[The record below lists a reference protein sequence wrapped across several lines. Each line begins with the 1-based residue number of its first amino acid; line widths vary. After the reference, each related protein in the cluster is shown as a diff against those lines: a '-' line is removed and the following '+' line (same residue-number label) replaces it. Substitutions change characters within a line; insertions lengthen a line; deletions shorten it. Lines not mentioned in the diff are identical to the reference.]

1 MSRLAQIFHL
11 EIKVIWRFMK
21 ETFDFRHKL
30 VVIAIEGAI
39 LVTALGFEELFERH
53 ALDVYRY
60 ISRRHIGNDSQDL
73 TSDVFVI
80 ALQKAESIPSGS
92 ELPWLY
98 RTAWNVLAN
107 AHRKNDPITVDF
119 DLTEIEPD
127 CADVV
132 ITNDQLNRSWQKL
145 PHKDREVLRL
155 VAWEGLSGKELAMTL
170 GISEGGAGAALS
182 RARAN
187 LRKVWEE
194 EN

>member
-1 MSRLAQIFHL
+1 
-11 EIKVIWRFMK
+11 MK
-21 ETFDFRHKL
+21 ETFEFRHKL

-39 LVTALGFEELFERH
+39 SVTALGFEELFERH

-73 TSDVFVI
+73 TSDVFIV

-107 AHRKNDPITVDF
+107 AHRKNDPIPAQF

-132 ITNDQLNRSWQKL
+132 ITNDQLSRSWQKL
-145 PHKDREVLRL
+145 PQKDREVLRL
-155 VAWEGLSGKELAMTL
+155 AAWEGLSGKELATTL

-187 LRKVWEE
+187 LRKAWEE

>member
-1 MSRLAQIFHL
+1 MSELD
-11 EIKVIWRFMK
+11 
-21 ETFDFRHKL
+21 FDQL
-30 VVIAIEGAI
+30 YD
-39 LVTALGFEELFERH
+39 RH
-53 ALDVYRY
+53 ALEVYRY
-60 ISRRHIGNDSQDL
+60 ISRRHIGNDAQDL
-73 TSDVFVI
+73 TGDVFLI
-80 ALQKAESIPSGS
+80 AFQKLNSIPAGS

-107 AHRKNDPITVDF
+107 AHRKNEPIPANF

-155 VAWEGLSGKELAMTL
+155 VAWEGLSGKELATTL

-187 LRKVWEE
+187 LRKAWVEE
-194 EN
+194 S

>member
-1 MSRLAQIFHL
+1 
-11 EIKVIWRFMK
+11 MK
-21 ETFDFRHKL
+21 ETFEFRHKL

-60 ISRRHIGNDSQDL
+60 IARRHIGNDSQDL

-145 PHKDREVLRL
+145 PQKDREVLRL
-155 VAWEGLSGKELAMTL
+155 AAWEGLSGKELAMTL

-187 LRKVWEE
+187 LRKAWEE

>member
-1 MSRLAQIFHL
+1 VSELD
-11 EIKVIWRFMK
+11 
-21 ETFDFRHKL
+21 FDQL
-30 VVIAIEGAI
+30 YD
-39 LVTALGFEELFERH
+39 RH
-53 ALDVYRY
+53 ALEVYRY
-60 ISRRHIGNDSQDL
+60 ISRRHIGNDAQDL
-73 TSDVFVI
+73 TGDVFLI
-80 ALQKAESIPSGS
+80 AFQKLNSIPAGS

-107 AHRKNDPITVDF
+107 AHRKNDPIPANF

-145 PHKDREVLRL
+145 PQKDREVLRL
-155 VAWEGLSGKELAMTL
+155 VAWEGLSGKELASVL

-187 LRKVWEE
+187 LRKAWEE
-194 EN
+194 ES

>member
-1 MSRLAQIFHL
+1 MTDLDFDQLYDRHVL
-11 EIKVIWRFMK
+11 E
-21 ETFDFRHKL
+21 
-30 VVIAIEGAI
+30 
-39 LVTALGFEELFERH
+39 
-53 ALDVYRY
+53 VYRY
-60 ISRRHIGNDSQDL
+60 IARRHIGNDAQDL
-73 TSDVFVI
+73 TGDVFLI
-80 ALQKAESIPSGS
+80 AFQKLNSIPAGS

-107 AHRKNDPITVDF
+107 AHRKNDPIPANF

-145 PHKDREVLRL
+145 PQKDREILRL
-155 VAWEGLSGKELAMTL
+155 AAWEGLSGKELAATL

-187 LRKVWEE
+187 LRKAWDEE
-194 EN
+194 C

>member
-1 MSRLAQIFHL
+1 MTDLDFDQLYDRHVL
-11 EIKVIWRFMK
+11 E
-21 ETFDFRHKL
+21 
-30 VVIAIEGAI
+30 
-39 LVTALGFEELFERH
+39 
-53 ALDVYRY
+53 VYRY
-60 ISRRHIGNDSQDL
+60 IARRHIGNDAQDL
-73 TSDVFVI
+73 TGDVFLI
-80 ALQKAESIPSGS
+80 AFQKLNSIPAGS

-107 AHRKNDPITVDF
+107 AHRKNEPIPANF

-145 PHKDREVLRL
+145 PQKDREVLRL
-155 VAWEGLSGKELAMTL
+155 VAWEGLSGKELASVL

-187 LRKVWEE
+187 LRKAWEE
-194 EN
+194 ES

>member
-1 MSRLAQIFHL
+1 MTDLDFDQLYDRHVL
-11 EIKVIWRFMK
+11 E
-21 ETFDFRHKL
+21 
-30 VVIAIEGAI
+30 
-39 LVTALGFEELFERH
+39 
-53 ALDVYRY
+53 VYRY
-60 ISRRHIGNDSQDL
+60 IARRHTGNDAQDL
-73 TSDVFVI
+73 TGDVFLI
-80 ALQKAESIPSGS
+80 AFQKLNSIPAGS

-107 AHRKNDPITVDF
+107 AHRKNDPIPANF

-145 PHKDREVLRL
+145 PQKDREVLRL
-155 VAWEGLSGKELAMTL
+155 VAWEGLSGKELASVL

-187 LRKVWEE
+187 LRKAWEE
-194 EN
+194 ES

>member
-1 MSRLAQIFHL
+1 MTDLDFDQLYDRYVL
-11 EIKVIWRFMK
+11 E
-21 ETFDFRHKL
+21 
-30 VVIAIEGAI
+30 
-39 LVTALGFEELFERH
+39 
-53 ALDVYRY
+53 VYRY
-60 ISRRHIGNDSQDL
+60 IARRHIGNDAQDL
-73 TSDVFVI
+73 TGDVFLI
-80 ALQKAESIPSGS
+80 AFQKLNSIPAGS

-107 AHRKNDPITVDF
+107 AHRKNDPIPANF

-145 PHKDREVLRL
+145 PQKDREVLRL
-155 VAWEGLSGKELAMTL
+155 VAWEGLSGKELASVL

-187 LRKVWEE
+187 LRKAWEE
-194 EN
+194 ES

>member
-1 MSRLAQIFHL
+1 MSDLD
-11 EIKVIWRFMK
+11 
-21 ETFDFRHKL
+21 FDQL
-30 VVIAIEGAI
+30 YG
-39 LVTALGFEELFERH
+39 RH
-53 ALDVYRY
+53 ALEVYRY
-60 ISRRHIGNDSQDL
+60 IVRRHIGNDAQDL
-73 TSDVFVI
+73 TGDVFLI
-80 ALQKAESIPSGS
+80 ALQKLDAIPSGS

-107 AHRKNDPITVDF
+107 AHRKNDPIPANF

-155 VAWEGLSGKELAMTL
+155 AAWEGLSGKELASTL

-187 LRKVWEE
+187 LRKAWEE

>member
-1 MSRLAQIFHL
+1 MTDLDFDQLYDRHVL
-11 EIKVIWRFMK
+11 E
-21 ETFDFRHKL
+21 
-30 VVIAIEGAI
+30 
-39 LVTALGFEELFERH
+39 
-53 ALDVYRY
+53 VYRY
-60 ISRRHIGNDSQDL
+60 ISRRHIGNDAQDL
-73 TSDVFVI
+73 TGDVFLI
-80 ALQKAESIPSGS
+80 AFQKMSSIPSGS

-107 AHRKNDPITVDF
+107 AHRENEPIPANF

-145 PHKDREVLRL
+145 PQKDREVLRL
-155 VAWEGLSGKELAMTL
+155 VAWEGLSGKELATTL

-194 EN
+194 ES

>member
-1 MSRLAQIFHL
+1 MTDLDFDQLYDRHVL
-11 EIKVIWRFMK
+11 E
-21 ETFDFRHKL
+21 
-30 VVIAIEGAI
+30 
-39 LVTALGFEELFERH
+39 
-53 ALDVYRY
+53 VYRY
-60 ISRRHIGNDSQDL
+60 IARRHIGNDAQDL
-73 TSDVFVI
+73 TGDVFLI
-80 ALQKAESIPSGS
+80 AFQKLNSIPAGS

-107 AHRKNDPITVDF
+107 AHRKNDPIPANF

-145 PHKDREVLRL
+145 PQKDREVLRL
-155 VAWEGLSGKELAMTL
+155 VAWEGLSGKELASVL

-187 LRKVWEE
+187 FRKAWEE
-194 EN
+194 ES

>member
-1 MSRLAQIFHL
+1 MSDLD
-11 EIKVIWRFMK
+11 
-21 ETFDFRHKL
+21 FDQL
-30 VVIAIEGAI
+30 YD
-39 LVTALGFEELFERH
+39 RH
-53 ALDVYRY
+53 ALEVYRY
-60 ISRRHIGNDSQDL
+60 IARRHIGNDAQDL
-73 TSDVFVI
+73 TGDVFLI
-80 ALQKAESIPSGS
+80 AFQKLNSIPAGS

-107 AHRKNDPITVDF
+107 AHRKNDPIPANF

-145 PHKDREVLRL
+145 PQKDREVLRL
-155 VAWEGLSGKELAMTL
+155 VAWEGLSGKELASVL

-187 LRKVWEE
+187 LRKAWEE
-194 EN
+194 ES

>member
-39 LVTALGFEELFERH
+39 SVTALGFEELFERH

-145 PHKDREVLRL
+145 PQKDREVLRL
-155 VAWEGLSGKELAMTL
+155 AAWEGLSGKELAMTL

>member
-1 MSRLAQIFHL
+1 VS
-11 EIKVIWRFMK
+11 E
-21 ETFDFRHKL
+21 
-30 VVIAIEGAI
+30 
-39 LVTALGFEELFERH
+39 LGFEELYECH

-80 ALQKAESIPSGS
+80 AFQKIDSIPTGS

-107 AHRKNDPITVDF
+107 AHRKNEPIPSDF
-119 DLTEIEPD
+119 VISEIEPD
-127 CADVV
+127 CADEV
-132 ITNDQLNRSWQKL
+132 IANEQLAKAWSRV
-145 PHKDREVLRL
+145 PDKDREVLRL
-155 VAWEGLSGKELAMTL
+155 AAWEGLTGKELALAL

-182 RARAN
+182 RARTN
-187 LRKVWEE
+187 LRKAWED

>member
-1 MSRLAQIFHL
+1 MTDLDFDQLYDRHVL
-11 EIKVIWRFMK
+11 E
-21 ETFDFRHKL
+21 
-30 VVIAIEGAI
+30 
-39 LVTALGFEELFERH
+39 
-53 ALDVYRY
+53 VYRY
-60 ISRRHIGNDSQDL
+60 IARRHIGNDAQDL
-73 TSDVFVI
+73 TGDVFLI
-80 ALQKAESIPSGS
+80 AFQKLNSIPAGS

-107 AHRKNDPITVDF
+107 AHRKNDPIPANF

-145 PHKDREVLRL
+145 PQKDREVLRL
-155 VAWEGLSGKELAMTL
+155 VAWEGLSGKELASVL

-187 LRKVWEE
+187 LRKAWEE
-194 EN
+194 ES